1 MNIILIGGPGS
12 GKSTYAEFITKEFG
26 IDHIYPGE
34 LLRKEKEKGG
44 EIAKRLSNLG
54 KGGFAPNDI
63 VLDLIKDAVAKADKG
78 FVFDGYPRYMQQV
91 KDLEKEGI
99 KIDKVVYLNV
109 SPEEVIRRL
118 TKRGR
123 ADDKPEIIKN
133 RIALYKKETGPVV
146 EYYRNK
152 PGFIEVKAEG
162 GEPKDI
168 AKKIINR
175 LKGKT
180 LSEFKMYLNEG
191 VYDPGIFKAFFL
203 AGGPGSGKTFVTQSA
218 FAGTGLKVVNSDAAF
233 ERGLKQAN
241 LSLKMP
247 DEEEYFRNI
256 IRQRAKTTASN
267 ILDTYVQGRLG
278 LVIDATG
285 RDLPLVQRQV
295 GMLRNIGYDCYMVF
309 VNTSLDVA
317 LERNKTRSRSIPEY
331 IVKKSWEGVQA
342 NIGAFQ
348 RVFSPNK
355 MLIVDNNR
363 SEKELVSM
371 VLSQASKFIRSRLK
385 TKPENGIAL
394 SWIKKELELKRKWD
408 LKTLY

>member
-63 VLDLIKDAVAKADKG
+63 VLKLVKDAVAKADKG
-78 FVFDGYPRYMQQV
+78 FVFDGFPRYMQQV
-91 KDLEKEGI
+91 RDLEKEGI
-99 KIDKVVYLNV
+99 KIDKIVYLNV

-118 TKRGR
+118 TARGR
-123 ADDKPEIIKN
+123 EDDKPEIIKN

-146 EYYRNK
+146 EYYRKK

-162 GEPKDI
+162 GEPEEI
-168 AKKIINR
+168 ANRIIKQ
-175 LKGKT
+175 LKAKP
-180 LSEFKMYLNEG
+180 LREFREYLNEG

-203 AGGPGSGKTFVTQSA
+203 AGGPGSGKTFVTATA
-218 FAGTGLKVVNSDAAF
+218 FGGTGLKVVNSDKAF

-256 IRQRAKTTASN
+256 VRQKAKMTATTM
-267 ILDTYVQGRLG
+267 LDKYVEGRLG

-285 RDLPLVQRQV
+285 RDKDLVQRQHS
-295 GMLRNIGYDCYMVF
+295 MLRNIGYDCYMVF

-317 LERNKTRSRSIPEY
+317 LERNNKRSRSLPEY
-331 IVKKSWEGVQA
+331 IVKNSWQGVQA
-342 NIGAFQ
+342 NIGSFQ
-348 RVFSPNK
+348 RIFSPNK

-363 SEKELVSM
+363 SEQELVTQT
-371 VLSQASKFIRSRLK
+371 LNTASKFIRSKLR

-394 SWIKKELELKRKWD
+394 SWIKKELEAKQR
-408 LKTLY
+408 

>member
-12 GKSTYAEFITKEFG
+12 GKSTYAEFITKEFD
-26 IDHIYPGE
+26 IEHIYPGE

-218 FAGTGLKVVNSDAAF
+218 FAGTGLKVVNSDRAF
-233 ERGLKQAN
+233 ESGLRKAN
-241 LSLKMP
+241 LSIKMP

-256 IRQRAKTTASN
+256 IRQRAKQTTSS
-267 ILDTYVQGRLG
+267 ILDKYIEGRLG
-278 LVIDATG
+278 LIIDSTA
-285 RDLPLVQRQV
+285 RDLDAIQGQV
-295 GMLRNIGYDCYMVF
+295 SLLKAMGYDCYMVF
-309 VNTSLDVA
+309 VNTNLEVA
-317 LERNKTRSRSIPEY
+317 LQRNKSRPRQVPEY
-331 IVKKSWEGVQA
+331 IVKDNHKKVQQ

-348 RVFSPNK
+348 RVFSPA
-355 MLIVDNNR
+355 I
-363 SEKELVSM
+363 
-371 VLSQASKFIRSRLK
+371 
-385 TKPENGIAL
+385 
-394 SWIKKELELKRKWD
+394 
-408 LKTLY
+408 

>member
-63 VLDLIKDAVAKADKG
+63 VLDLIKDAVSKADKG

-152 PGFIEVKAEG
+152 PGFIEIKAEG

-180 LSEFKMYLNEG
+180 LNEFRQYLNEG

-233 ERGLKQAN
+233 ERGLKKAN

-256 IRQRAKTTASN
+256 IRQRAKTTAAN

-295 GMLRNIGYDCYMVF
+295 SMLRNIGYDCYMVF

-317 LERNKTRSRSIPEY
+317 LERNQKRPRSIPEY
-331 IVKKSWEGVQA
+331 IVKKSWDGVQA
-342 NIGAFQ
+342 NIGSFQ

-355 MLIVDNNR
+355 MLIIDNNR

-371 VLSQASKFIRSRLK
+371 VLNQASKFIRGRLR

-394 SWIKKELELKRKWD
+394 SWIKKEIELKRR
-408 LKTLY
+408 